1 MTSRE
6 CFENKWFYM
15 KYIGKYFWPVSVY
28 CVYPAMSKIWIPKQ
42 QSNFIEKSRNMHTVV
57 VNQYSR
63 LSSIK

>member
-1 MTSRE
+1 
-6 CFENKWFYM
+6 M

-57 VNQYSR
+57 VNQYKTYTNF
-63 LSSIK
+63 IFVQEKKY